1 MRRGCDIRRRRVRG
15 KRIASLLVGITCSL
29 VLAFCMCA
37 CSLSDVNEQGQQ
49 FGKAMD
55 GLVSGGSQPT
65 GNPGGG
71 SAEDAA
77 APIATD
83 SVYASFDDGAAVSVG
98 AARVDTS
105 QVAQGYLGV
114 KISDAGTFKVRLEKD
129 ETYTYDLSSDGTPNY
144 YPLQMGDGTYRLT
157 VYRNVTGNKYS
168 TEGTKNID
176 VKLDNEFQ
184 PFMHPNVFSS
194 YGERSAAV
202 AQAQS
207 LCAGLSTDT
216 EKVSVIYQWLS
227 KTIQYDY
234 DFAKNPGDGYVPD
247 PDRTLS
253 TKKGICFD
261 YASLAAA
268 MIRSQQIPCKL
279 ITGYVQPNDIYHSW
293 NMVYLQDKGW
303 ITTSIQAS
311 VDEWGRIDVTFEA
324 TSGDAQ
330 FVGNGSNYTTRY
342 TY

>member
-1 MRRGCDIRRRRVRG
+1 
-15 KRIASLLVGITCSL
+15 
-29 VLAFCMCA
+29 
-37 CSLSDVNEQGQQ
+37 
-49 FGKAMD
+49 
-55 GLVSGGSQPT
+55 
-65 GNPGGG
+65 
-71 SAEDAA
+71 
-77 APIATD
+77 
-83 SVYASFDDGAAVSVG
+83 
-98 AARVDTS
+98 
-105 QVAQGYLGV
+105 
-114 KISDAGTFKVRLEKD
+114 KD

-216 EKVSVIYQWLS
+216 EKVSAIYQWLS

-303 ITTSIQAS
+303 ITTNIQAS

-324 TSGDAQ
+324 TGGDAQ